1 MWDGS
6 SLTGDRTRDPCIGS
20 ARVSASRPPGNL
32 PKDLSPNVV
41 SPQDSP
47 CKPVSSC
54 SAAALAAVDKKSLLS
69 GRTEFSDG
77 PAF

>member
-1 MWDGS
+1 MWDVT

-41 SPQDSP
+41 SLQDSR
-47 CKPVSSC
+47 CKPVSSR
-54 SAAALAAVDKKSLLS
+54 SAAALAAVDKSLLS